1 MNLLLDNII
10 CNLCPY
16 IVCLAP
22 KSKSTLSGPVYQ
34 TLSDSPEICCPM
46 RISKFDSVVTCAS
59 LALLGFFAWHAWEG
73 PRGFRFNEKLKSQSA
88 QLTDDLAAFQKRR
101 TTFERRVA
109 LLRPESV
116 DPDMLDEMARQTLEV
131 ARPNELIVLDSP

>member
-1 MNLLLDNII
+1 
-10 CNLCPY
+10 
-16 IVCLAP
+16 
-22 KSKSTLSGPVYQ
+22 
-34 TLSDSPEICCPM
+34 M

-73 PRGFRFNEKLKSQSA
+73 PRGFHFNEKLKSQST
-88 QLTDDLAAFQKRR
+88 QLTEDLAAIQMQR
-101 TTFERRVA
+101 TSFEQRVA

-116 DPDMLDEMARQTLEV
+116 DPDMLDEMARQTLDV

>member
-1 MNLLLDNII
+1 
-10 CNLCPY
+10 
-16 IVCLAP
+16 
-22 KSKSTLSGPVYQ
+22 
-34 TLSDSPEICCPM
+34 M

-73 PRGFRFNEKLKSQSA
+73 PRGFRFNEKLKIQSA
-88 QLTDDLAAFQKRR
+88 QLTDDLAAIQKRR

-116 DPDMLDEMARQTLEV
+116 DPDMLDELARQTLEV